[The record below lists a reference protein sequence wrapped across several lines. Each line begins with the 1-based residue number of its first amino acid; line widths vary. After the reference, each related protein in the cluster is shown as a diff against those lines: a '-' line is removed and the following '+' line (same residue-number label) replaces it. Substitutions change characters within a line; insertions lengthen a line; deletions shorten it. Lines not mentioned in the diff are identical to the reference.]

1 MKASLLMNFY
11 DVPGYFLIDSTY
23 RKVLKFSGVKASR
36 NDQLILGTKN
46 TIKILNGIVHVY
58 ICVCIYI

>member
-1 MKASLLMNFY
+1 MDFY

-36 NDQLILGTKN
+36 NDQLILGTKK
-46 TIKILNGIVHVY
+46 TIKNFKWNSSCLYMYKYVY
-58 ICVCIYI
+58 I